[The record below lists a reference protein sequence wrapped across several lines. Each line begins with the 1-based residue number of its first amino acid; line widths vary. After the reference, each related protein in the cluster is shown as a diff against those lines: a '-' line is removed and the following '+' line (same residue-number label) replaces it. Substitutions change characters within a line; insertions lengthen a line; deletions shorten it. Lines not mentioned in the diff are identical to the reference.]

1 MIFNPD
7 FCSVTSF
14 RSAGENKDLMSK
26 ESHERLGF
34 AKFSNIVL
42 GWHFLSFFLLKI
54 GMEDND
60 EEELCN
66 KSSNPVSHLLNFS
79 V

>member
-7 FCSVTSF
+7 FGSVTSF

-34 AKFSNIVL
+34 ASFL
-42 GWHFLSFFLLKI
+42 GWPFLSFFLK
-54 GMEDND
+54 
-60 EEELCN
+60 
-66 KSSNPVSHLLNFS
+66 
-79 V
+79 